1 MNVHNQEGLLSSFQ
15 KVPCR
20 EMQESEGHREFIFKS
35 KKKKKADKCADRKSF
50 ERWFSAV
57 IPSWLGRHTDKTG
70 RWQGHSGVF

>member
-1 MNVHNQEGLLSSFQ
+1 MFTIRKACCPLFRKFLAVKCRSQRATGNLVLNQ
-15 KVPCR
+15 
-20 EMQESEGHREFIFKS
+20 
-35 KKKKKADKCADRKSF
+35 KKKKADKCADRKSF